1 MKWEF
6 IFPTQFKS
14 NLILVETYSGNYIQR
29 HERYYYFINVTVIE
43 IFLRMR
49 TRQLGNIDEK
59 TEELKCHIEHQ
70 FSGVDKLIDG
80 ACEKLFE

>member
-1 MKWEF
+1 M
-6 IFPTQFKS
+6 TA
-14 NLILVETYSGNYIQR
+14 
-29 HERYYYFINVTVIE
+29 VTAIE